1 MKSCAFLPLLSS
13 FDPFL
18 ALGSP
23 LSSQS
28 PSSAFLPDLCVSPAG
43 GDGKLVFFFF
53 FLSLAYFAQNKDQQ
67 FNPLNYKWHNLIL
80 CSGWV
85 KFQCVCIAYFFIHL
99 CVDEYLVWF
108 YFLDIGLMHRWW
120 AHKCICVWY
129 DDLGPF
135 GYMPRNGIDGSCG
148 TSLSSI
154 RRSLH
159 SDFHCGGTK
168 LTFPLSM

>member
-1 MKSCAFLPLLSS
+1 MCL
-13 FDPFL
+13 
-18 ALGSP
+18 
-23 LSSQS
+23 
-28 PSSAFLPDLCVSPAG
+28 PSSVFFWPLPRFRLPSLFTEPFFCFPARFVCFSCWG
-43 GDGKLVFFFF
+43 RWEVGLFFFF
-53 FLSLAYFAQNKDQQ
+53 FLSLAYFAQNKDLQ

-85 KFQCVCIAYFFIHL
+85 KFQCVYVAYFFIHL

-148 TSLSSI
+148 TSFSNI

-168 LTFPLSM
+168 LTFPPSV